1 MIWSKGYG
9 REERRA
15 LIFSEGARLCFLGI
29 GGVSMY
35 ALAALCHT
43 HGVYVL
49 GADRTENERIR
60 ALRQLGI
67 RVFVPEAGAAV
78 ESATAVVCS
87 LALDENAP
95 DLARARAKKIPVLTR
110 GELLGTLMEAYTVSL
125 AVSGTHG
132 KSTVTAALSD
142 IFSAAGKNPTV
153 LAGERLPRSN
163 ESYLFGG
170 RDYLIAEACEYGD
183 SFLSLRPSLS
193 LFLNLEWDHPDYFS
207 SEAALVRSFARAAM
221 GSGAVLCC
229 SDSPLLVKMVEG
241 YGIKN
246 AILVGRRA
254 EDDYRYEILSYENA
268 RVKLRFY
275 PLGESPITASL
286 SVPGRFQAQNAAMA
300 LAAASY
306 AGIPASTAAAAL
318 SAFGGIHRRL
328 SLLDNRGAYPIYY
341 DYAHHPTEIRAGIE
355 ALRDLH
361 AAPITVFFRPHT
373 FSRTAALFDG
383 LAAALS
389 TADRVFVTD
398 IDGAREVGGAVS
410 AQALAEAAGGTYLPL
425 SRAASYLQVS
435 DGPLVLMGAGDLSEV
450 LSAFP
455 ACGEEKG

>member
-1 MIWSKGYG
+1 MIRSKGYG
-9 REERRA
+9 TEARRA
-15 LIFSEGARLCFLGI
+15 LLFSEGARLCFLGI
-29 GGVSMY
+29 GGISMY
-35 ALAALCHT
+35 ALAALCHANDAF
-43 HGVYVL
+43 VF
-49 GADRTENERIR
+49 GADRVENERTR
-60 ALRQLGI
+60 LLQQLGI

-78 ESATAVVCS
+78 ESATVVVCS

-95 DLARARAKKIPVLTR
+95 DLLRAREKGIPVLTR
-110 GELLGTLMEAYTVSL
+110 GELLGTLMEEYTVSL

-132 KSTVTAALSD
+132 KSTVTAALAQ
-142 IFSAAGKNPTV
+142 IFSAAGKDPTV
-153 LAGERLPRSN
+153 LAGEQLPRSK
-163 ESYLFGG
+163 ESFLLGQK
-170 RDYLIAEACEYGD
+170 DYLIAEACEYGD
-183 SFLSLRPSLS
+183 SFLSLRPALS
-193 LFLNLEWDHPDYFS
+193 LFLNLEWDHPDYFP

-221 GSGAVLCC
+221 GSGAVLYD
-229 SDSPLLVKMVEG
+229 SESPLLAGMVER

-246 AILVGRRA
+246 AISVGQRA

-275 PLGESPITASL
+275 PLGESPVTVAL

-318 SAFGGIHRRL
+318 SSFGGIHRRL
-328 SLLDNRGAYPIYY
+328 SRIDARGAYPIYY

-355 ALRDLH
+355 TLRDLH
-361 AAPITVFFRPHT
+361 AAPITVLFRPHT

-398 IDGAREVGGAVS
+398 IDGAREDGGEVS

-425 SRAASYLQVS
+425 SRAASYLRVS
-435 DGPLVLMGAGDLSEV
+435 DGPLVLMGAGDLSEI
-450 LSAFP
+450 LSALP